1 MFVSIT
7 GEFVRAI
14 KHGLYFK
21 RYLMGEDTS
30 SVE

>member
-14 KHGLYFK
+14 KHGLYF

-30 SVE
+30 SIE